1 MFLFTITINDLS
13 ISHKSSNFAAEN
25 VKKGTKMKIL
35 FVIDTLYTSNNGTSI
50 SAQRYAT
57 ELRKRGHEVR
67 ALCGD
72 APKSESDK
80 QITDGDFCTGIF
92 HFPIFQPLC
101 EKNDFYYGDANKAI
115 IKQACD
121 WADIVHVYTP
131 LFMSNAAITYCKK
144 IGKPVTA
151 AFHIQPENITSQ
163 FGLGKVALFN
173 KLIYRIFR
181 KVTYNRVRHIH
192 APSAFIANE
201 LFKNGYQAKT
211 HIISNG
217 IHDEFIAAGKQKCQR
232 PTANSQQ
239 PYKIM
244 MIGRLSQEK
253 RQDVIIK
260 AMQYSTYANQIQLVF
275 AGRGPELSRY
285 LRLSKN
291 LKNPPRFI
299 YKQRPELIQELLTTD
314 LYIHASDM
322 EIEAISCIEAFAT
335 GLVPVIAN
343 SDKSATP
350 QFALDDRSL
359 FKAGDP
365 KDLARAIDYWLG
377 RPKERLL
384 MEKRYAAEANKYS
397 LANSIKLFEQ
407 MLREEIADNKKKD
420 NETSPVT
427 PHITVLSTIKRQA
440 GRLNRTRTA

>member
-1 MFLFTITINDLS
+1 
-13 ISHKSSNFAAEN
+13 
-25 VKKGTKMKIL
+25 MKIL

-50 SAQRYAT
+50 SAQRYAA

-72 APKSESDK
+72 TPKSENDK

-92 HFPIFQPLC
+92 HFPIFQFLC
-101 EKNDFYYGDANKAI
+101 EKNDFFYGNANKTI
-115 IKQACD
+115 IREACD
-121 WADIVHVYTP
+121 WADIIHVYTP
-131 LFMSNAAITYCKK
+131 FFLSNAAISCCKK

-151 AFHIQPENITSQ
+151 AFHVQPENITSQ
-163 FGLGKVALFN
+163 FGLGKVKPIN

-181 KVTYNRVRHIH
+181 KVTYSRVRHIH
-192 APSAFIANE
+192 TPSAFIASE
-201 LFKNGYQAKT
+201 LLKNGYQAKM

-217 IHDEFIAAGKQKCQR
+217 IHDEFIAAGKQKSQHQ
-232 PTANSQQ
+232 SQGQQ
-239 PYKIM
+239 PFKIM

-253 RQDVIIK
+253 RQDIIIK
-260 AMQYSTYANQIQLVF
+260 AMKYSTYANLIQLVF
-275 AGRGPELSRY
+275 AGRGPELNHY
-285 LRLSKN
+285 MRLSKD
-291 LKNPPRFI
+291 LKNKPKFI

-350 QFALDDRSL
+350 QFALDNRSL

-365 KDLARAIDYWLG
+365 QDLARAIDYWLG
-377 RPKERLL
+377 RPKERLI

-397 LANSIKLFEQ
+397 LSNSIKLFEQ

-420 NETSPVT
+420 DAKTPIT
-427 PHITVLSTIKRQA
+427 PHITALSTIRRQA
-440 GRLNRTRTA
+440 GRLNRRRTA